1 MKYNKQVGFIA
12 ALIVV
17 VVFPL
22 LFFLYF
28 DYRNKN
34 RPTLETTRCLPI
46 YGPKEAFP
54 SKNYKG
60 KDFIDTAYF
69 KVPDFSFLDQ
79 NGDTVTQE
87 IMKGKVTIVDFF
99 FTTCQSI
106 CIDMTKNLHLVQE
119 TFVNDRDILILSHTV
134 NPEADSVKQLF
145 IYSVEKD
152 VNSNMWRLLT
162 GEKKELYK
170 QAREGYFITADK
182 GDGGPDDFIHDDKLV
197 LIDKE
202 GRIRGYYDGT
212 DDISV
217 KQLIS
222 DTKMLLVSY
231 IVPTKSKKA
240 KDAKALKALKE
251 AEKTISK

>member
-1 MKYNKQVGFIA
+1 MKNTKQVGCIA
-12 ALIVV
+12 ALIIV
-17 VVFPL
+17 VVFPI

-46 YGPKEAFP
+46 YGPKEPFP
-54 SKNYKG
+54 SKTRKG
-60 KDFIDTAYF
+60 KDFMDTAYF

-79 NGDTVTQE
+79 NGNTVTRE

-99 FTTCQSI
+99 FTSCQSI
-106 CIDMTKNLHLVQE
+106 CIDMTSNLHLVQE
-119 TFVNDRDILILSHTV
+119 KFINDRDVLILSHTV
-134 NPEADSVKQLF
+134 NPETDSVKQLF
-145 IYSVEKD
+145 SYAVEKD
-152 VNSNMWRLLT
+152 VNSKMWRLLT
-162 GEKKELYK
+162 GDKKELYN
-170 QAREGYFITADK
+170 QARYGYFITADK

-212 DDISV
+212 DDIAV

-231 IVPTKSKKA
+231 IVPTRSKKA
-240 KDAKALKALKE
+240 KDEKAAEALKKAQE
-251 AEKTISK
+251 VNSK